1 MCHLAEYWELSMIQF
16 SDGLAQAGGPHVE
29 AAQLYESQI
38 IYFTVWSQPFTNN
51 QESLG
56 DRMGDI
62 LGVVY

>member
-1 MCHLAEYWELSMIQF
+1 MIQF